1 MSILHRWSNDFPLKK
16 PDINNLNINNLNNHI
31 LDIIQNT
38 RQLTAYYEK
47 NFSNHKF
54 RRLKEG
60 LSLDIKNLSDLSD
73 LSASNNNINYDYLRE
88 SGHFIGDKLAVYAQV
103 ITNKDIYEKHQ
114 DKLQNLNNNPIGPT
128 WLFLDKDIIRS
139 EFLFKS
145 LSPTD
150 TDKLYKSAVKWGM
163 KSPIIARE
171 SDFIKK
177 DKDNKILLNLKIIE
191 VFDVFM

>member
-16 PDINNLNINNLNNHI
+16 PDINNLNINNSNNHI

-38 RQLTAYYEK
+38 RQLTACYEK
-47 NFSNHKF
+47 NFSDHKF

-139 EFLFKS
+139 EFLFKL

-150 TDKLYKSAVKWGM
+150 TDKLYKSAIKWGM
-163 KSPIIARE
+163 KSPVIARE

-191 VFDVFM
+191 VFDIFI

>member
-16 PDINNLNINNLNNHI
+16 PDINNLNINNSNNHI
-31 LDIIQNT
+31 LDIIKNT
-38 RQLTAYYEK
+38 RQLTACYEK

-73 LSASNNNINYDYLRE
+73 LRADNNNINYDYLRE

-128 WLFLDKDIIRS
+128 WLFLDNDITRS
-139 EFLFKS
+139 EFLFKL
-145 LSPTD
+145 LSPTN
-150 TDKLYKSAVKWGM
+150 TDKLYKRAKKWGM
-163 KSPIIARE
+163 KSPTIARE

-191 VFDVFM
+191 VFDVFL

>member
-16 PDINNLNINNLNNHI
+16 PDINNLNINNSNNHI

-38 RQLTAYYEK
+38 RQLTACYEK

-73 LSASNNNINYDYLRE
+73 LRADNNNINYDYLRE

-128 WLFLDKDIIRS
+128 WLFLDNDITRS
-139 EFLFKS
+139 EFLFKL
-145 LSPTD
+145 LSPTN
-150 TDKLYKSAVKWGM
+150 TDKLYKRAKKWGM
-163 KSPIIARE
+163 KSPTIARE

-191 VFDVFM
+191 VFDVFL